1 MGVRRD
7 VLLIIFCVFAFQKF
21 ECRSFRM
28 SWLIVKM
35 KLAITLFN
43 KFGRLSKLFILVLQI
58 SVIQSVAG
66 YLSGTAHTLILEISS
81 FKDIV
86 FNAAK
91 FLFSYRKS

>member
-1 MGVRRD
+1 
-7 VLLIIFCVFAFQKF
+7 
-21 ECRSFRM
+21 M

-81 FKDIV
+81 F
-86 FNAAK
+86 
-91 FLFSYRKS
+91 